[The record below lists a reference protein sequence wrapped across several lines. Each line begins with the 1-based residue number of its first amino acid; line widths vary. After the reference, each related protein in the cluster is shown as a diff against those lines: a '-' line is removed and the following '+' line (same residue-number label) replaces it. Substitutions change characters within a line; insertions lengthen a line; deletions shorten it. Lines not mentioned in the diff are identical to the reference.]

1 LDSIYDTLLNG
12 RGSTARKRAA
22 KKKRSRK
29 AQVRKGTR
37 KPKAGDKLKSRSPG
51 ARHEAEQPRTG
62 AGRHRSP
69 KDYTRKPKR
78 PPDWRLNASRKGT
91 KGHAEEA
98 RFERQAIHSQSL
110 DRAVRTSGHIGILK
124 NLTIL
129 AIYQPIPGGSLLTA
143 VLAERTPISG
153 KTARERAFSTDKII
167 RSALKPLS
175 DSYGEQNTTWEKE
188 GKAAGKLD
196 FKTRPFA
203 PLVMVIGGTSKGR
216 MELNVGLGRSQTL
229 SHFDPDAKKS
239 YAILPDPFDPYY
251 LTKLQAALTAEGDDR
266 RSFQVKEALFR
277 YLAPEVGV
285 PQSRG
290 RRKSPDLQKEME
302 ERILAS
308 KVAAVRARAAG
319 IPITEAQLKIVGKG
333 IVKIVGKEQAGLRY
347 VKPRAMALKSRG
359 EMGSPAGPV
368 PVGELVTDLSEA
380 RQFHM
385 TGLDRMMKAATEMYG
400 SGRRSKQYGLSEEEQ
415 KHSARRHRRHK
426 TTKKYQA
433 GQEAWWEEQME
444 QARTKKNRRRYN
456 PDEARNAALLQAA
469 TFGLISST
477 PGDAK
482 GDTLGQSILGA
493 KLTLRRTI
501 SGTKEDNFAT
511 KIKGYAEKGVPFDPK
526 DARAMRAL
534 LQQASASFMGTY
546 ARRRFSDMMRGS
558 DREGFLQLMLDPQDS
573 ELDSREQMLEGIA
586 SEAWSAFESLP
597 EEQMDRWMAGGALY
611 VPQHTTDLAFSSR
624 KAEDIVTDALFG
636 PIFGALYS
644 TLNKAV
650 AGRGEERRDLEE
662 FQAATGGA
670 TFKMGGKVTPGTR
683 FSPPAAITE
692 GAMYLKRLLSNTS
705 GKFTRKLSKGGDPM
719 SALPL
724 LPSEYIRTGAPPAAE
739 KEKTRKR
746 EEKKTTA
753 IATTGTPHQQGREE
767 DRVEAELDRLK
778 RVSIPRQKKVI
789 AVAQKKLLRWRRTGR
804 KSTEVEG
811 YTGPSYFDQLLVLDD
826 AVWTA
831 QHRLEEMNKDIKLRR
846 RQLRVLQKG
855 GVLKAPP
862 EGESLSM
869 EDPGTY
875 PGEAEESAKFT
886 KRQMDEYEAA
896 LHAAWQ
902 QVLART
908 SASGRIMTQEERM
921 AIFMEM
927 FPELVGPMGEAAFSS
942 YVQSEAEAGY
952 RSKATEEALEAM
964 GERGEAILR
973 GETPSLSSRQ
983 VAASRLGVEQM
994 ERMAARAAKQKR
1006 ASRGARPSSLHCA
1019 EKFSTKSI
1027 PYKPPEAVLLAD
1039 PDPDGLGGQEG
1050 MARGEAKLVVLRAPP
1065 GTDNRFLLYRRGAE
1079 VCRGGFLP
1087 KGRGPAQVA
1096 AAEAAAINNQ
1106 LLWLNDPSREKRR
1119 RKVYLYYGIIGD
1131 PYLRLIRLPGEPA
1144 SMNQVKELLDMDNAV
1159 LDMAKAGTPVEGWE
1173 PEVGRPPYVINW
1185 TGYDPASPQAK
1196 AMLAEDVENYRT
1208 AIGLRGSAAK
1218 PPVSRAESEAL
1229 ASRATASRA
1238 QKKEAVTGLA
1248 GARTSSIGYFL
1259 PKPSPLEDLGYTKS
1273 RVQEM
1278 ISNSLT
1284 YPTAAGQMGKVLNVY
1299 SPRLE
1304 IFGDAVVA
1312 AVMTRPKPSQYTIRF
1327 FAPFGRA
1334 AKGERPGRLDDLES
1348 YVASLRHKGGPEVE
1362 LFGEDSEA
1370 VWSRYQGRGSTQ
1382 KIAADIA
1389 QRSVVVYV
1397 FDEAPD
1403 EEGINQNILTG
1414 IAGASILPSGI
1425 IYLYDGVGNYEQPAI
1440 GKRANFA
1447 KWVASSG
1454 IRGATKDYETFSP
1467 SPPTAMAE
1475 AMGKTNPR
1483 YNRRK
1488 STRKARR
1495 PRKPRSLRW

>member
-1 LDSIYDTLLNG
+1 MD
-12 RGSTARKRAA
+12 
-22 KKKRSRK
+22 
-29 AQVRKGTR
+29 
-37 KPKAGDKLKSRSPG
+37 
-51 ARHEAEQPRTG
+51 
-62 AGRHRSP
+62 
-69 KDYTRKPKR
+69 
-78 PPDWRLNASRKGT
+78 
-91 KGHAEEA
+91 
-98 RFERQAIHSQSL
+98 
-110 DRAVRTSGHIGILK
+110 
-124 NLTIL
+124 
-129 AIYQPIPGGSLLTA
+129 
-143 VLAERTPISG
+143 
-153 KTARERAFSTDKII
+153 
-167 RSALKPLS
+167 
-175 DSYGEQNTTWEKE
+175 
-188 GKAAGKLD
+188 
-196 FKTRPFA
+196 
-203 PLVMVIGGTSKGR
+203 
-216 MELNVGLGRSQTL
+216 
-229 SHFDPDAKKS
+229 
-239 YAILPDPFDPYY
+239 
-251 LTKLQAALTAEGDDR
+251 
-266 RSFQVKEALFR
+266 
-277 YLAPEVGV
+277 
-285 PQSRG
+285 
-290 RRKSPDLQKEME
+290 

-308 KVAAVRARAAG
+308 KVAVVKARAAG
-319 IPITEAQLKIVGKG
+319 IPITEAKLKIVGKE
-333 IVKIVGKEQAGLRY
+333 IVKIAGKEQAGLRH
-347 VKPRAMALKSRG
+347 VEPRRMALRFRG
-359 EMGSPAGPV
+359 EMGSTAGPV

-385 TGLDRMMKAATEMYG
+385 TGLGRMMKVATEMYG
-400 SGRRSKQYGLSEEEQ
+400 SGRRPKQYGLSEEEQ

-469 TFGLISST
+469 TFGMISST

-501 SGTKEDNFAT
+501 SGTKEDDFAT
-511 KIKGYAEKGVPFDPK
+511 KIKGYTERGVPFDPK
-526 DARAMRAL
+526 DARALRAL
-534 LQQASASFMGTY
+534 LQQASASFMGGY

-558 DREGFLQLMLDPQDS
+558 DREVFLQLMLDPKDS

-586 SEAWSAFESLP
+586 SEAWSAFEALP
-597 EEQMDRWMAGGALY
+597 EDQMDRWLAGGALY
-611 VPQHTTDLAFSSR
+611 VPQHSTDLSFSARS
-624 KAEDIVTDALFG
+624 AEDIVTDALFG

-739 KEKTRKR
+739 KEKTRTR

-789 AVAQKKLLRWRRTGR
+789 AVAQKKLLQWRREGR
-804 KSTEVEG
+804 KRTEVEE
-811 YTGPSYFDQLLVLDD
+811 YTGPPYFDQLLVLDD

-875 PGEAEESAKFT
+875 PGEAEESAKST

-952 RSKATEEALEAM
+952 RSKATEEALAAM

-994 ERMAARAAKQKR
+994 ERIAARAAKQKR

-1019 EKFSTKSI
+1019 EKFSTKAI
-1027 PYKPPEAVLLAD
+1027 PYHPPEAMLLAD

-1096 AAEAAAINNQ
+1096 TAEAAAINNQ

-1144 SMNQVKELLDMDNAV
+1144 SMSQVKELLDMDNAV

-1196 AMLAEDVENYRT
+1196 AMLVEDVENYRT

-1218 PPVSRAESEAL
+1218 PPVSRGESEAL
-1229 ASRATASRA
+1229 AGRAAASRT
-1238 QKKEAVTGLA
+1238 QKAAAAGLA
-1248 GARTSSIGYFL
+1248 GARSSSIGYFL
-1259 PKPSPLEDLGYTKS
+1259 PAPSPLEDLGYTKS
-1273 RVQEM
+1273 RIQEM

-1284 YPTAAGQMGKVLNVY
+1284 YPLPPQAKLGKILNVY
-1299 SPRLE
+1299 SPRLDPTTN
-1304 IFGDAVVA
+1304 FGAAVVA

-1334 AKGERPGRLDDLES
+1334 AKGQRPGRLDDLES

-1370 VWSRYQGRGSTQ
+1370 VWNRYQGRGSTQ
-1382 KIAADIA
+1382 KIAEDIA
-1389 QRSVVVYV
+1389 QRSTVVYI
-1397 FDEAPD
+1397 FDDAPD
-1403 EEGINQNILTG
+1403 EPKIRDNLLEGISAVGPTLR
-1414 IAGASILPSGI
+1414 PSGI
-1425 IYLYDGVGNYEQPAI
+1425 FYLYDGVGNYEQPA
-1440 GKRANFA
+1440 GDKRILFGS
-1447 KWVASSG
+1447 WLTDSG
-1454 IRGATKDYETFSP
+1454 LKGAYKEYTRFGP
-1467 SPPTAMAE
+1467 LPPTAMAE

-1483 YNRRK
+1483 YRRRK
-1488 STRKARR
+1488 STRKARP
-1495 PRKPRSLRW
+1495 PRKPRSSRR